1 MTMTTIGILESTR
14 DGGWA
19 GQILLL
25 ANHVKIKLAPNDN
38 QANAKAPAFRV
49 FSGLAELGALW
60 PHKTRDEQPQDF
72 LSGEIDCPGL
82 PEPVPFAVFFTD
94 DKLKARVVWNKR
106 KDERGREREHGT

>member
-1 MTMTTIGILESTR
+1 MTTIGTLEPTR

-49 FSGLAELGALW
+49 FAGAAELGALW
-60 PHKTRDEQPQDF
+60 PHKTRDEQPQDY

-82 PEPVPFAVFFTD
+82 PEPVSFAVFFSKD
-94 DKLKARVVWNKR
+94 GQKASAFWN
-106 KDERGREREHGT
+106 